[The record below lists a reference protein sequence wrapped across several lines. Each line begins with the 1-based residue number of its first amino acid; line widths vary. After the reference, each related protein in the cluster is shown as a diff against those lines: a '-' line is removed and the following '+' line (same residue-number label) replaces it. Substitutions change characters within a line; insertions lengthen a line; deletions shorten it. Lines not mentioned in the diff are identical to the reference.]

1 MATSL
6 FKWSPDYLGAQS
18 HFEDAAK
25 SYKAAGDEKNAKES
39 YLKYA
44 AASEKT
50 DQLSCAA

>member
-1 MATSL
+1 LATSL